1 MLYFSGTRSRATGP
15 WRFACMRL
23 PGTTIAHRHPSCLK
37 SHGCFVFV
45 QQEQRAGVE
54 GLAGMALA
62 AERIRFEAS
71 QTPSLMIGVDRQ
83 ACSQRSDLMLPMLP
97 LLDSVE
103 AVLPTPK
110 PSRVGR
116 PWKFVWLR
124 KTPTAQTLKPKP
136 QTLMP

>member
-1 MLYFSGTRSRATGP
+1 
-15 WRFACMRL
+15 MRL
-23 PGTTIAHRHPSCLK
+23 PGTTIAHRHPSFLK

-71 QTPSLMIGVDRQ
+71 QNPSLMIGVDRQ

-97 LLDSVE
+97 LLDSFE
-103 AVLPTPK
+103 ASMLSALKHVHYSSMLPFRWFGPG
-110 PSRVGR
+110 RGGGAGR
-116 PWKFVWLR
+116 PQKSIVFGIR
-124 KTPTAQTLKPKP
+124 LK
-136 QTLMP
+136 LSIAALVRVC